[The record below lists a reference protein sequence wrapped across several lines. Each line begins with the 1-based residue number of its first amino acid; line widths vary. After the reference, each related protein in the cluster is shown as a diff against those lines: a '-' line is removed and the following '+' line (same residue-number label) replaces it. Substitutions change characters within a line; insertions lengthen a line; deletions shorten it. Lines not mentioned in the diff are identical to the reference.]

1 MVFQIENMLLAPP
14 IQIFLAPLLHLPAS
28 KTRWLMTFS
37 NFRPRSS
44 MSNIPTENFRGVDGT
59 LGTKMGLLPLILRT
73 RACAHIETLKTSGH
87 CDIRSGPFMNY
98 WPINRETGRDCSALP
113 CFEKPN
119 GGIFNHV
126 QIHLARNKTH
136 DICPR
141 RRPVNIKTS
150 CEKELS
156 CAPFSS
162 FVDILSRNENC
173 TYFFVT
179 GELAET

>member
-44 MSNIPTENFRGVDGT
+44 MSNIPAENFRGVDGT

-98 WPINRETGRDCSALP
+98 WPINRETGERLLRFAMLRKT
-113 CFEKPN
+113 E
-119 GGIFNHV
+119 
-126 QIHLARNKTH
+126 QRHLQSRTNPLSPKQNARY
-136 DICPR
+136 
-141 RRPVNIKTS
+141 
-150 CEKELS
+150 
-156 CAPFSS
+156 SS
-162 FVDILSRNENC
+162 
-173 TYFFVT
+173 
-179 GELAET
+179 